1 MNGYGAN
8 FHKKKTASLQIGG
21 GEVSEHYSLC
31 LDNRRSP
38 RFNTDS
44 DWTVNSIS
52 RVARRDLEGHAR
64 DRAGSSRWRVP
75 MQPGLFKP
83 GRAYSFLY
91 PRHNYQQLP
100 EKTELRRIEV
110 VSIRDIHQDPLD
122 PTTLPLNPLLKRG
135 RWLVTGRDLDKDDER
150 SFYVESM
157 TNVRCLNDDE
167 LEPLQGVGYV
177 VVEQTHVTFRAQH
190 LNEALAFRS
199 GRQRGAICGVLAT
212 RPRQLPPVSI
222 LDQPLTEQEYHFES

>member
-1 MNGYGAN
+1 MRGCGAN
-8 FHKKKTASLQIGG
+8 FHSEKTASLQIGAG
-21 GEVSEHYSLC
+21 GVSVHYSLC
-31 LDNRRSP
+31 LDKGRFP
-38 RFNTDS
+38 RFNTGS

-122 PTTLPLNPLLKRG
+122 PTTLPAEPVAETRKMAG
-135 RWLVTGRDLDKDDER
+135 HR
-150 SFYVESM
+150 S
-157 TNVRCLNDDE
+157 
-167 LEPLQGVGYV
+167 
-177 VVEQTHVTFRAQH
+177 
-190 LNEALAFRS
+190 RS
-199 GRQRGAICGVLAT
+199 RQRRRTLVLC
-212 RPRQLPPVSI
+212 RVD
-222 LDQPLTEQEYHFES
+222 DQCEMPK